1 MDWLICF
8 KSHPSSECPKRVE
21 QNCPDC
27 HAYINVCSDHTSV
40 CGMKKWQFKKYA
52 NLYVNRPKD
61 RCVIFINVP
70 FQFLMNGCWRKGT
83 DGLDMYSPVTSAFF
97 QYKSEDDLSLLSNS
111 FVGVRIVVLI
121 KDSTKF
127 IQKLLLVT
135 SKTLLIVA
143 GQVDSEFNRNSAND
157 RRTTLFLAMSAEDQ
171 RIININVFPKDKI
184 SHQYV
189 LP

>member
-1 MDWLICF
+1 M
-8 KSHPSSECPKRVE
+8 
-21 QNCPDC
+21 
-27 HAYINVCSDHTSV
+27 
-40 CGMKKWQFKKYA
+40 
-52 NLYVNRPKD
+52 NRPKD

-189 LP
+189 LPSDQEAKKFKISLGLMVNMNGGSDAYGGFDDTQTNAQLDKQSNIDAQCFE